1 MLVTPEHGTVV
12 EINGIYG
19 SLRIV
24 LQDSEVLSE
33 LKLHE
38 KELKLGLFNL
48 RFEVCGKD
56 KEEIFRYRN
65 DVSNWMARLLIL
77 T

>member
-24 LQDSEVLSE
+24 LQDSEVE

-48 RFEVCGKD
+48 RLEVCGKD
-56 KEEIFRYRN
+56 QEEMFHNCN